1 MGRKV
6 IPDEIRSKVQEHVA
20 AYNEKTFGEAD
31 VFYEARFKG
40 KFCYLYRSD
49 YGRLGPVCRL
59 TYTGDM
65 EKWEF
70 AIFKWSSETYD
81 PTERMF
87 PGSHLVDGTVEGAMA
102 SGLEAYLV

>member
-6 IPDEIRSKVQEHVA
+6 IPDEIRSKVQERVA

-31 VFYEARFKG
+31 VFYEAHFKG

-49 YGRLGPVCRL
+49 HGRLGPICRL

-70 AIFKWSSETYD
+70 EIFKWSSETYD

-87 PGSHLVDGTVEGAMA
+87 PGSHLVDGTVEGAMS
-102 SGLEAYLV
+102 SGLEAYRV